1 MKDYDHIVIWLDYFN
16 KTLSRQKG
24 RRLAKNRCIFD
35 PSLNELIESA
45 NDAGLKPTAT
55 DDQVRFP
62 RRPFVRSGYIVLEK
76 KMPKTKI
83 LNKIADK
90 MVKKR
95 AKPLLASSNPTGEY
109 ITSSRCKSRNHT
121 HNCIFWS
128 RDVRAWFTYSHCPV
142 SGKGSLFN
150 LWYRIIATAALP
162 LI

>member
-24 RRLAKNRCIFD
+24 RRLAKDRCVFD

-45 NDAGLKPTAT
+45 NDAGLKPTST

-62 RRPFVRSGYIVLEK
+62 RRPFVRSGYIILEK

-90 MVKKR
+90 MIKKR
-95 AKPLLASSNPTGEY
+95 AKQS
-109 ITSSRCKSRNHT
+109 K
-121 HNCIFWS
+121 
-128 RDVRAWFTYSHCPV
+128 
-142 SGKGSLFN
+142 
-150 LWYRIIATAALP
+150 
-162 LI
+162 